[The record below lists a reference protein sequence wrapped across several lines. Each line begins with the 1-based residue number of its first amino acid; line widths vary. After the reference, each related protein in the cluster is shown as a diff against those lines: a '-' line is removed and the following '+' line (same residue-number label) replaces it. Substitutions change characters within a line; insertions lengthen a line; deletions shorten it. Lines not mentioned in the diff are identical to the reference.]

1 MGAEG
6 QIRYSRYRIRYLE
19 AIGIKSN
26 EFLGKLYGS
35 LANQKN
41 QGVYI
46 IRFFNAAGSSYF
58 TLPAN
63 RQHQTNAYLENERH
77 YAKDRVL
84 TDEIKASFPNPI
96 DLDGLTRFISD
107 NLDLNKLAPC
117 VSEFGIPVGIAAD
130 KDRFA
135 KALSIQF
142 ARFVISTEADI
153 SNEVWQIYQS
163 LLNGD
168 EIDPKDIRGP
178 RYAGDAV
185 EVFSVSKQIF
195 VNCYEDFCYV
205 WTIQNRGKHEW
216 HGRKLVLVNVDEIHP
231 EIKKPIIPIPDT
243 KPNETIKIATD
254 INASGFEG
262 KFDCKWEMQDAD
274 GENCFPNYIWDFN
287 IQICVTFVEGI
298 VDE

>member
-77 YAKDRVL
+77 YAKDRAL

-96 DLDGLTRFISD
+96 DLDGLTRFIYD
-107 NLDLNKLAPC
+107 NLESNKLAPC
-117 VSEFGIPVGIAAD
+117 VSEFGIPVGIEAD
-130 KDRFA
+130 KERFA

-142 ARFVISTEADI
+142 GRFVISTESDI
-153 SNEVWQIYQS
+153 NNDVWQIYLS
-163 LLNGD
+163 LLNG
-168 EIDPKDIRGP
+168 EEVNPKDIKGP
-178 RYAGDAV
+178 RYFGDAAG
-185 EVFSVSKQIF
+185 VFSDSKRITA
-195 VNCYEDFCYV
+195 NCYEKLRCV
-205 WTIQNRGKHEW
+205 WSIQNRGNKEW
-216 HGRKLVLVNVDEIHP
+216 HGRKLVLVNADEIYP
-231 EIKKPIIPIPDT
+231 EIMQKVIPIPDT
-243 KPNETIKIATD
+243 RPNETIKIATD
-254 INASGFEG
+254 INAGGFEG
-262 KFDCKWEMQDAD
+262 KFDCKWEMQDAN
-274 GENCFPNYIWDFN
+274 GENCFPNYTWDFN
-287 IQICVTFVEGI
+287 IQISVTFME
-298 VDE
+298 VDS